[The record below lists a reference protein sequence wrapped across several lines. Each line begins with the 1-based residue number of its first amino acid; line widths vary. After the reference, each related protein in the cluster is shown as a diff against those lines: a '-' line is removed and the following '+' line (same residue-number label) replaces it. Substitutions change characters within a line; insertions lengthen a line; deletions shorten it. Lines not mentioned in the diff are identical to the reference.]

1 MTSAIS
7 ALPPGFAADEFRPAR
22 SMARRWATRCCLTI
36 LLALPVAGAASELF
50 PDPALEAAV
59 RTQVFAKRGTEA
71 PLVEADVVNISTVEA
86 KGRGIT
92 NLAGLEKCRSLAMLD
107 LAGNKVSD
115 LSPLSG
121 LQRLQF
127 LDVQSNRVEN
137 LKPLAGVTALQYL
150 HLAQNKV
157 EDLSALAGLTNL
169 SALYLTGNKV
179 EDIRPLLDL
188 RRLSS
193 LYLDRNRIR
202 DISGIGQIRGLSS
215 LSLAYNRVQDL
226 RSLHGLNRLQHL
238 FLEHNR
244 IRDLAPVVTWVKAD
258 AEQRFAPFLNLYL
271 ADNPLSSTARK
282 EQLKEVESAGVR
294 VRWGDESAKKSAPA
308 H

>member
-1 MTSAIS
+1 MTSVS
-7 ALPPGFAADEFRPAR
+7 PSRPAG
-22 SMARRWATRCCLTI
+22 SAPGGVLAAPCLPAVRRWAACGLVLP
-36 LLALPVAGAASELF
+36 LLLSMSSAASELF

-59 RTQVFAKRGTEA
+59 RTQVFAKRGTDA

-127 LDVQSNRVEN
+127 LDVQSNRVSN
-137 LKPLAGVTALQYL
+137 LKPLASVTALQYL
-150 HLAQNKV
+150 HLAQNQV
-157 EDLSALAGLTNL
+157 TDIAPLAGLTNL
-169 SALYLTGNKV
+169 SALYLTGNRV
-179 EDIRPLLDL
+179 EEIRPLLDL

-215 LSLAYNRVQDL
+215 LSLAYNRIQDL
-226 RSLHGLNRLQHL
+226 RALHGLNRVQHL

-244 IRDLAPVVTWVKAD
+244 IRDLSAVVTWVKAD
-258 AEQRFAPFLNLYL
+258 QEQRFAPFLNVYL
-271 ADNPLSSTARK
+271 ADNPLSSTSRRDH
-282 EQLKEVESAGVR
+282 LKEIEAAGVR
-294 VRWGDESAKKSAPA
+294 VHR
-308 H
+308 